1 MSDNTILENKIDLL
15 GVDVRKLESKLDVE
29 LKDIKLSMNEVDGR
43 LDAHSEELRSLL
55 QWRDSNGSPGAEE
68 RLRVVEHCS
77 VELEKEK
84 LPPRVGVLEAH
95 VVTLQRIADSAIME
109 GVQVAVNDTLDKRD
123 RTVIA
128 KIKAWG
134 PIVSAALAAAALVL
148 AAVL

>member
-29 LKDIKLSMNEVDGR
+29 LKDIKLGMNEVDGR